1 MSLLVNH
8 VGKTYKQGFINTKTT
23 EALKNVSFSVNEGTV
38 LAIIGQN
45 GAGKTTLI
53 KCILSLL
60 RPDKGDILFNDLKIE
75 DVIREGNL
83 GYMPENLQ
91 FPDMITFIEYLSDI
105 MILRGK
111 CIHEYQEKLDNL
123 IRRFFLSEHINKHI
137 SEYSKGTIKKIA
149 FIQAILHQPKLL
161 ILDEPTDGLDPISRR
176 VLLNEVTEVKKAG
189 GIVLITTHILSD
201 LNLIADKVIVLQNGN
216 IIKEEDTNNIT
227 TSLDDWYL
235 KTLIENGGID
245 LS

>member
-1 MSLLVNH
+1 MSLNVIH
-8 VGKTYKQGFINTKTT
+8 IGKTYKNGIINSKMTK
-23 EALKNVSFSVNEGTV
+23 ALIDASFSVDSGTV

-53 KCILSLL
+53 KCILNLIH
-60 RPDKGDILFNDLKIE
+60 PNTGEINFDDLKIDE
-75 DVIREGNL
+75 IIRDGDL

-91 FPDMITFIEYLSDI
+91 FPEMITFKEYLSDI

-111 CIHEYQEKLDNL
+111 DISCYQERLEDL
-123 IRRFFLSEHINKHI
+123 IIKFYMSEHINKRI

-161 ILDEPTDGLDPISRR
+161 ILDEPTDGLDPVSRR
-176 VLLNEVTEVKKAG
+176 VLLNEVIEVKKAG

-201 LNLIADKVIVLQNGN
+201 LNLIADKVIVLQKGS
-216 IIKEEDTNNIT
+216 IIKKEDIKNIDS
-227 TSLDDWYL
+227 SLDDWYL
-235 KTLIENGGID
+235 NTLVENGGMK
-245 LS
+245 LL